1 MGRLLVALLVL
12 VAVVV
17 GLGVYLDWFQFS
29 TDKGAGTYQ
38 VDLTI
43 DKDKIKADAEKAREQ
58 AGSLGSKAKDAATPN
73 SSGGPT
79 TASGSSSR

>member
-12 VAVVV
+12 AAVVI

-58 AGSLGSKAKDAATPN
+58 AESLGSKAKDAAASNSTDSPTP
-73 SSGGPT
+73 
-79 TASGSSSR
+79 ASGSSSR